1 MKISKRII
9 AVCLTLCMMLPIISL
24 FPCQTVY
31 AANTENSS
39 APVSAE
45 TYSELGFNTMSED
58 EYPTN
63 ERLDR
68 RYSVTNVQN
77 ELYVHV
83 NADEHYGTVLR
94 DNLRY
99 FESSAEEVRSAGA
112 IKTYGDK
119 TASLA
124 GEKGNTYSYL
134 DEQINKPTLYSSFT
148 QGTNKMENKAYATSV
163 ALRSISG
170 AGTDDTVATLEVLTN
185 SATGT
190 RTSFKIALTLETFKG
205 GTRSISKTTTIANN
219 ISPSS
224 MTNSGSTTL
233 DFQNLEYDALIE
245 ITAGDYNGDGNDEIA
260 VYYGTGVIEVYKIN
274 SSNEV
279 TLMTTLGTS
288 LLGTYT
294 YDAPGIT
301 MSSGDMD
308 GDGKEELAAALSHH
322 KNKTVEN
329 GVKKGTDIYNHSY
342 VYIFSYTGSSFSKVH
357 EYNLKRNETGM
368 TGIIRGANVYMT
380 DADGDNLK
388 ELFVAGYLLSPAMG
402 SNGAYDDYDFNP
414 NSPYKQF
421 AAFGITYKGE
431 EYSSDVVVRVF
442 NSFGGNDGK
451 WLSKEQ
457 NGYGRYGAP
466 IGLGVANF
474 GALGSTD
481 KIYAFIDEQLYQ
493 VDANSFNFTLIE
505 SSNLTYTADP
515 NTRSG
520 SDTDKRDRWV
530 SSVTVGN
537 FDGSDD
543 GGQEILVVTGLR
555 AKGDTQRYW
564 YQLSWYSLDSQGRLV
579 RGHEMIMAYSLSYNN
594 TKNHLNNSCFVAI
607 AAPDV
612 NDDDSLILERIGDI
626 QRYYTKPSINS
637 IIQAAPYFEDLSG
650 DNYPNEGGT
659 EFGSY
664 TGHTHSGLASCGA
677 SAGVKGEIELELGV
691 TVDIE
696 ASASVA
702 FDYNFEYVWENE
714 TSVTYGGGTDDYVIL
729 YTTPYSVYSYRML
742 VNQSRHAMI
751 PGGAVTRHKYDGIA
765 NYSDALVRAK
775 SEKDV
780 NFIKY
785 ASWVELNISYLGM
798 TAQQIW
804 QTYKPG
810 MPAPTSYFYVE
821 IEEPSNPVTTI
832 LTVDQ
837 YDEIASRTDGLETI
851 RGTYLNS
858 VPGDPAS
865 YSNIPTSYHGIKRV
879 KDPMQVSN
887 AEGSYVSV
895 EYSAGTDESHEFNF
909 SLEFEAS
916 VLVGGGIMGNKI
928 VGGITGSL
936 YGGGGFA
943 YSDSR
948 GNTYTGTVDSLPRD
962 AAEYDFSWQLCK
974 ASATIN
980 GKEADIIY
988 YDVKNVRCLP
998 KTPQN
1003 LTVSDVS
1010 ADSVTLAWD
1019 NNSSATRYEVY
1030 AVNGNQ
1036 SLFLDTVTPGASSD
1050 SVSYKSTELNPGT
1063 AYYYKIRSVS
1073 NTGLKSRFSSAVS
1086 ATTLPDSSGSFG
1098 ISQQPMDFETFAG
1111 DVAIFTV
1118 VAYTTNNKPIQYQWQ
1133 TFNAD
1138 AKTWIDIDGKRSAT
1152 LKIDADL
1159 DKDGNQYRCIVY
1171 QGAGCIVYS
1180 NPVEL
1185 IIGKTGSNTKLT
1197 IARNTPANTIPDGST
1212 VYCAGVK
1219 QETRPEPVFDWVDD
1233 VRTVDEIIYTKLAYS
1248 ESTDTDDNPVYE
1260 GPFVF
1265 VSSEC
1270 KYYSVTDGDEIGEE
1284 ITQIPG
1290 FYNGSENFLLKKDG
1304 SLVTHTGYY
1313 EKNVENSD
1321 ISETFEIDGVSYTF
1335 TKKIA
1340 QVDYTDSDD
1349 NASYTAYSFDQVS
1362 EEGTEEGTIRRIFY
1376 RFECESEIKWKELD
1390 IETTNSYD
1398 TVIINQNETDI
1409 ATEEFK
1415 TVRVYKQIGSET
1427 VVVNEITAD
1436 GDTLYLKASSSSATT
1451 NEPLSFDSYSFVIRN
1466 AETGSVVFNNTVAGN
1481 STEYSFAEPG
1491 VYEITVS
1498 SSGND
1503 NYKAGTSEKTIVYVV
1518 NDPEIGNDNKLVI
1531 SGGNVKY
1538 GERLA
1543 LNPVIITNNSGSD
1556 ASNVN
1561 YTVMFGDSEA
1571 TGLIEGNTFTP
1582 DKAGAY
1588 IINAECNGLTA
1599 AASVNVA
1606 KRDLKVSVLNCEAPC
1621 NASESDKISFIS
1633 YEVEGDID
1641 GIWADEAVSAT
1652 SDAFTATTADRYQI
1666 NLAVNTD
1673 SSVYEELDAKYNI
1686 KLNGATYTLTSPAY
1700 KVTVETENKGTSDI
1714 SYIVDGADEPSF
1726 ASSGDYIISGADV
1739 TVTALPNNGY
1749 VFKGWQMNGENVS
1762 VNAVYEI
1769 TSISEDSNLK
1779 AVFEP
1784 VEHSKIYTVDY
1795 GTLTVG
1801 YTSNEINANPTVTGD
1816 KVLVR
1821 DSDYVITYYTIDE
1834 NGVIGQRCN
1843 APVNVGR
1850 YLFVMST
1857 VGSEINSV
1865 YGFEGGVP
1873 ETVTGQ
1879 NADEFIATFKCA
1891 NILTVTDSSVHVHSY
1906 TAAVT
1911 AEPTC
1916 TLTGVK
1922 TFTCDCGESYTTDI
1936 PALGHSFGE
1945 WTDVISDTCGGDSY
1959 SIRTCSVCGFE
1970 EKINLHA
1977 QDHTWESGYTVDK
1990 AATCTEDGSKSIHC
2004 AKCDATQLSTVIPA
2018 TGHSFGEWTDVVSE
2032 TCGGDSYS
2040 VRACSV
2046 CGAEEKI
2053 NIHAQDHTWENEYTV
2068 DKAATCTEDGSKSIH
2083 CSKCDATRF
2092 STLIPALGHS
2102 FGEWTDVISDT
2113 CGGDSYSVRT
2123 CSVCGFEENTNI
2135 HAESHAWNTSYT
2147 VDKAATCTEDGSKSI
2162 HCSKCDATQFS
2173 TAIPATGHSFGEWTA
2188 VVSET
2193 CGGDSYSMRT
2203 CSVCGFEEIIN
2214 LHAQDHTW
2222 KNGYTIDKEA
2232 TCTEDGSK
2240 SIHCSKCDAT
2250 QYNDVIPAKGHSAG
2264 EWEIETPA
2272 TETENGKEV
2281 KKCSVCGEVVDSR
2294 EIPATGAPHYHSYSY
2309 EITTPATCVKDGVIT
2324 LSCSCGEIY
2333 SAPYYALG
2341 HVDDNND
2348 GKCDRCSY
2356 VMDKETVALSK
2367 IVINVPK
2374 NTTVEWRQS
2383 TTIIVTARAVPA
2395 DCELVLY
2402 YDNTRIA
2409 KKPDKNGNVS
2419 IEHNL
2424 GRVTENRRF
2433 FVVAEKNGYV
2443 QGNSEGTLKKDF
2455 MISVKTSFFDKII
2468 SLFKIIF
2475 GMLKPAVI
2483 KPGS

>member
-1 MKISKRII
+1 MKISKKII
-9 AVCLTLCMMLPIISL
+9 AVSLTLCMMLPIISL
-24 FPCQTVY
+24 FPCQTVS
-31 AANTENSS
+31 AANTESTS

-99 FESSAEEVRSAGA
+99 FESGAEEVRSAGA

-134 DEQINKPTLYSSFT
+134 DEQVNMPTLYSSFT

-163 ALRSISG
+163 ALRSVSG

-205 GTRSISKTTTIANN
+205 GTRLISKSKTIANN

-260 VYYGTGVIEVYKIN
+260 VYYGTGVIEVYKID

-288 LLGTYT
+288 LLGSYT

-357 EYNLKRNETGM
+357 EYNLKCNETGI
-368 TGIIRGANVYMT
+368 TGIIRGANVYMA

-414 NSPYKQF
+414 SNPYKQF
-421 AAFGITYKGE
+421 AAFGITCKGE

-474 GALGSTD
+474 GVLGSTN

-564 YQLSWYSLDSQGRLV
+564 YQLSWYSSDRQGRLV

-626 QRYYTKPSINS
+626 QRYYTKPSINT

-751 PGGAVTRHKYDGIA
+751 PGGAATRYKYDGIA

-785 ASWVELNISYLGM
+785 ASWVELNTSYLGM

-879 KDPMQVSN
+879 KEGFMQVSN

-1133 TFNAD
+1133 TFDAD

-1197 IARNTPANTIPDGST
+1197 IAKNTPANTIPDGST

-1248 ESTDTDDNPVYE
+1248 ESTETYDNPVYE

-1265 VSSEC
+1265 VSSEG

-1290 FYNGSENFLLKKDG
+1290 FYNGSEDFLLKKDG

-1362 EEGTEEGTIRRIFY
+1362 EEGTEEGTVRRIFY

-1409 ATEEFK
+1409 AAEEFK

-1436 GDTLYLKASSSSATT
+1436 GDTLYLKASSSSSTT
-1451 NEPLSFDSYSFVIRN
+1451 NEPLSFDSYTFVIRN

-1503 NYKAGTSEKTIVYVV
+1503 NYKAGTSEKAIVYVV

-1531 SGGNVKY
+1531 SGGDVKY

-1561 YTVMFGDSEA
+1561 YTVMYGDSEA

-1599 AASVNVA
+1599 AVSVNVA

-1641 GIWADEAVSAT
+1641 GIWTDEAVSAT

-1673 SSVYEELDAKYNI
+1673 SAVFEELDAKYNI

-1739 TVTALPNNGY
+1739 TVTALPYNGY
-1749 VFKGWQMNGENVS
+1749 VFKGWQNNGENVS

-1816 KVLVR
+1816 KVLVK

-1834 NGVIGQRCN
+1834 NGVISQRCDT
-1843 APVNVGR
+1843 PVNIGS
-1850 YLFVMST
+1850 YLFVIST
-1857 VGSEINSV
+1857 VGSEISSV

-1873 ETVTGQ
+1873 ESIIGE
-1879 NADEFIATFKCA
+1879 NAEEFIATFKCA
-1891 NILTVTDSSVHVHSY
+1891 NILTVVDSSGVHVHSY
-1906 TAAVT
+1906 TASVT
-1911 AEPTC
+1911 EEPTC
-1916 TLTGVK
+1916 TQTGVR
-1922 TFTCDCGESYTTDI
+1922 TFTCECGENYTEDI
-1936 PALGHSFGE
+1936 PALGHSYGE
-1945 WTDVISDTCGGDSY
+1945 WEDVVSDTCGGDSYSVRVCSVCGVDEKINIHPESHAWNSDYTLDQAASCTADGSKSIHCTKCDATQLSTTIPALGHSYGEWEDVVSDTCGGVDQAATCTDNGSKSIHCSKCDATQLSTTIPALGHSYGEWEDVVSDTCGGDSY
-1959 SIRTCSVCGFE
+1959 SIRICSVCEAE
-1970 EKINLHA
+1970 EKINVHPEDHA
-1977 QDHTWESGYTVDK
+1977 WDKEYTVDE
-1990 AATCTEDGSKSIHC
+1990 AATCTGEGSKSIHC
-2004 AKCDATQLSTVIPA
+2004 TKCEATKLTTTIPA
-2018 TGHSFGEWTDVVSE
+2018 LGHSFGDWTDVVSE

-2040 VRACSV
+2040 IRTCSACGV
-2046 CGAEEKI
+2046 EETVNVHAES
-2053 NIHAQDHTWENEYTV
+2053 HAWDTKFTT
-2068 DKAATCTEDGSKSIH
+2068 DKKATCDKDGSKSIH
-2083 CSKCDATRF
+2083 CTKCDAKQL
-2092 STLIPALGHS
+2092 STSIPALGH
-2102 FGEWTDVISDT
+2102 
-2113 CGGDSYSVRT
+2113 
-2123 CSVCGFEENTNI
+2123 
-2135 HAESHAWNTSYT
+2135 
-2147 VDKAATCTEDGSKSI
+2147 VDK
-2162 HCSKCDATQFS
+2162 
-2173 TAIPATGHSFGEWTA
+2173 
-2188 VVSET
+2188 
-2193 CGGDSYSMRT
+2193 
-2203 CSVCGFEEIIN
+2203 
-2214 LHAQDHTW
+2214 
-2222 KNGYTIDKEA
+2222 
-2232 TCTEDGSK
+2232 
-2240 SIHCSKCDAT
+2240 
-2250 QYNDVIPAKGHSAG
+2250 
-2264 EWEIETPA
+2264 
-2272 TETENGKEV
+2272 
-2281 KKCSVCGEVVDSR
+2281 
-2294 EIPATGAPHYHSYSY
+2294 
-2309 EITTPATCVKDGVIT
+2309 
-2324 LSCSCGEIY
+2324 
-2333 SAPYYALG
+2333 
-2341 HVDDNND
+2341 NND
-2348 GKCDRCSY
+2348 GKCDRCGFIT
-2356 VMDKETVALSK
+2356 DKDIVALANT
-2367 IVINVPK
+2367 VINVPK
-2374 NTTVEWRQS
+2374 NTTVEWAQK
-2383 TTIIVTARAVPA
+2383 TTVVVTASDLPA

-2402 YDNTRIA
+2402 FDDTRVA
-2409 KKPDKNGNVS
+2409 KKPDKNGNVT
-2419 IEHNL
+2419 IEQDL
-2424 GRVTENRRF
+2424 GKANKNTKF
-2433 FVVAEKNGYV
+2433 FVAAEKNGYI
-2443 QGNSEGTLKKDF
+2443 QGNSKGPLKKDF
-2455 MISVKTSFFDKII
+2455 KISVKDSFFDKII
-2468 SLFKIIF
+2468 SFFKRIF
-2475 GMLKPAVI
+2475 NILKPVVI
-2483 KPGS
+2483 KPGK